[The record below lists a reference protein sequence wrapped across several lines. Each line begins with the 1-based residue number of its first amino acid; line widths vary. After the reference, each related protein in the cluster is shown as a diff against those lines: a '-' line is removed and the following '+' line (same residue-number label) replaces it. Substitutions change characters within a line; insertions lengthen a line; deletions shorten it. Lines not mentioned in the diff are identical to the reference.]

1 MWHAGACTL
10 QFIVGIGFKPLH
22 GTAHLFDD
30 MLTQRPRDKPFRSN
44 SGEAL
49 ARRCEIHALSVA
61 ADART
66 ASTRLG

>member
-1 MWHAGACTL
+1 L
-10 QFIVGIGFKPLH
+10 QFIVGVGLKPLQ
-22 GTAHLFDD
+22 GIAHLFDD

-44 SGEAL
+44 PGEAL
-49 ARRCEIHALSVA
+49 ARRCEIDAHSVA